1 MKGLSITGFIIAALM
16 FLGALY
22 LQFVIAPSVASL
34 EATIDYNDESGLSSM
49 IWSQARSFQSSLG
62 IILLFGGILP
72 LVLCIIP
79 ALKVKNKLAWV
90 GVILSLAVVLVGM
103 INGTHMFS

>member
-1 MKGLSITGFIIAALM
+1 MKGLSVTGFIIAALM

-22 LQFVIAPSVASL
+22 LQFVIAPNVASL
-34 EATIDYNDESGLSSM
+34 ESTINYNDESGLSSM
-49 IWSQARSFQSSLG
+49 IWMQARAFQSTLG

-72 LVLCIIP
+72 LLLCIIP